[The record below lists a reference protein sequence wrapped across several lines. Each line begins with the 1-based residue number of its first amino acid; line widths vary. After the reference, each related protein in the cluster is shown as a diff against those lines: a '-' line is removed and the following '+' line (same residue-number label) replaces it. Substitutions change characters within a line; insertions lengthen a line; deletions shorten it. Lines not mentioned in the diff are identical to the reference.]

1 MSAEKQDFEEVQV
14 FLINPVHAPNIL
26 GISACYG
33 HVVIKNRAVGLE
45 ITQTDTNNKTQTL
58 VLHTSQLEKLKEA
71 IEMKLEIGVGNGY

>member
-14 FLINPVHAPNIL
+14 FLINPVKAPNIL
-26 GISACYG
+26 GVPRRYS
-33 HVVIKNRAVGLE
+33 HVVIKNRADGLE